1 MNELDDMAQD
11 TNATAADGARIGLD
25 VGTSKIAMARGPTRH
40 AETEWQLNAFIA
52 VPYSPLTQRTL
63 VESSVPYYREADEL
77 IVYGNM
83 ADRFAHMFNAEAR
96 RPMAKGLLN
105 PNEPTATRVLEAI
118 LDSIVPDARE
128 DDELLAF
135 SVPAP
140 TLDAASDLTYHEGT
154 LTSFLQ
160 DKGYAP
166 LAVNEGVAVVLAELA
181 SEHFT
186 GIGISCGGG
195 MCNAALCFLSI
206 PSVTFS
212 IPQGGDYIDASVG
225 SVVREASTRVKAIK
239 EESLDLSRT
248 AGNDK
253 VDRALHI
260 YYDKLIS
267 TLVDQLHV
275 SLARGQR
282 LPRIDRPLKLALAGG
297 TAKPR
302 GFRERFEEQ
311 LRSRTWPFEISEV
324 QLASDPQ
331 SATARGALVAA
342 LAERRDA
349 SEAETY
355 VPSMRPS
362 TRGPSRHAGRS

>member
-1 MNELDDMAQD
+1 MSELDDTA
-11 TNATAADGARIGLD
+11 TNTPAGAEGSRIGLD
-25 VGTSKIAMARGPTRH
+25 VGTSKIAMARGPTRS
-40 AETEWQLNAFIA
+40 AETQWQLNAFIA

-63 VESSVPYYREADEL
+63 QESSVPFYREGEEL
-77 IVYGNM
+77 IVYGSM
-83 ADRFAHMFNAEAR
+83 ADKFAHMFNAESR

-128 DDELLAF
+128 DNELIAF

-181 SEHFT
+181 NEHFS

-206 PSVTFS
+206 PSITFS
-212 IPQGGDYIDASVG
+212 IAQGGDYIDASVG
-225 SVVREASTRVKAIK
+225 SVVHEPSTRVKAIK
-239 EESLDLSRT
+239 EESLDLTRT

-260 YYDKLIS
+260 YYDKLIN
-267 TLVDQLHV
+267 TLVEQLYQSV
-275 SLARGQR
+275 ARGQR
-282 LPRIDRPLKLALAGG
+282 LPRVDQPLKLALAGG

-302 GFRERFEEQ
+302 GFRERFEEA
-311 LRSRTWPFEISEV
+311 LRQRTWPFEISEV

-342 LAERRDA
+342 LAERADA
-349 SEAETY
+349 NDADTY
-355 VPSMRPS
+355 VPPMRAS
-362 TRGPSRHAGRS
+362 TRGSSRHVGRS